1 MLITSQSIFSSLKLM
16 AGVLAFYA
24 AYLLFMFIVQRAL
37 IYPRGFMGP
46 AGVPELKRHGI
57 QQVWLDT
64 RYGRIETWYLPPF
77 GASKDSPPVPTVI
90 FAHGN
95 AELIDYNVDEM
106 MPFRQLGMGAL
117 LVEYPGYGRSSGSP
131 SQKGITAAFT
141 AAYDMLLE
149 RKIADPKKIV
159 LYGRSLGG
167 GAVCALAA
175 RRPSA
180 GLILMSA
187 FTSIRSFAIR
197 YGAPGFLVRDPFD
210 NLQVVTNYPNPILI
224 MHGRYD
230 NVIPYRH
237 GLKLHQAAPNS
248 RMISYE
254 CAHNDCPPDWNSFN
268 DSVAD
273 YLAQI
278 NVIAAVDKQ

>member
-1 MLITSQSIFSSLKLM
+1 MLITSQSLYSSLKLI

-24 AYLLFMFIVQRAL
+24 AYLLFLFIVQRAL

-46 AGVPELKRHGI
+46 AGVPELKRYGI
-57 QQVWLDT
+57 QQIWLDT
-64 RYGRIETWYLPPF
+64 RYGKIETWYLPPV
-77 GASKDSPPVPTVI
+77 GVSKDRPPVPIVI

-106 MPFRQLGMGAL
+106 MPFRQLGMGVL

-131 SQKGITAAFT
+131 SQKGITAGFI

-149 RKIADPKKIV
+149 RKIADPEKIV

-175 RRPSA
+175 LRSSA
-180 GLILMSA
+180 GLILMST

-210 NLQVVTNYPNPILI
+210 NLQIVENYPNPILI
-224 MHGRYD
+224 IHGRYD

-237 GLKLHQAAPNS
+237 GLKLHQAAPGS

-254 CAHNDCPPDWNSFN
+254 CAHNDCPPDWNSYN
-268 DSVAD
+268 DSIAD

-278 NVIAAVDKQ
+278 NVIASVEK